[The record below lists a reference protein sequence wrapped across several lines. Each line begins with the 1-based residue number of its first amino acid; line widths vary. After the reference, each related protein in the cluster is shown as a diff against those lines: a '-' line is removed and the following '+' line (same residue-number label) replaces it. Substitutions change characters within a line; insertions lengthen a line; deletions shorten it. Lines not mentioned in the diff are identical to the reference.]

1 MKYLK
6 EFKTENDYLAY
17 RDDKSNYLKPNVS
30 LCEGNSTVYYNYPPK
45 PKANGHDYVDLGL
58 PNGTLWATMNVGA
71 SKPSDYGLYF
81 QWGDTHGYT
90 KEQVGKD
97 KQFNWA
103 NYKWN
108 PSGDGETF
116 TKYNETDKKTVL
128 DLENDAANANMGGD
142 WHMPTPTQ
150 IQELIDNTTSE
161 WTTLDGVRGR
171 LFTSKNDP
179 SKSIF
184 IPASGH
190 AWNGSVINKWK
201 AYYVWSSMLSSG
213 DVRGGQW
220 LYSDSLTTYLKEGSS
235 NRLNGFTVR
244 GVIG

>member
-97 KQFNWA
+97 KQFTWND
-103 NYKWN
+103 YKF
-108 PSGDGETF
+108 SIDGSSSNF
-116 TKYNETDKKTVL
+116 SKYNKTDNKNVL
-128 DLENDAANANMGGD
+128 DLEDDAAHVNMGGD

-150 IQELIDNTTSE
+150 ISELLSNTTNTWITSD
-161 WTTLDGVRGR
+161 DGVNGR
-171 LFTSKNDP
+171 LFTSKNNG
-179 SKSIF
+179 KSIF
-184 IPASGH
+184 VPAAGFAWDGSLVLSGSRG
-190 AWNGSVINKWK
+190 N
-201 AYYVWSSMLSSG
+201 VWSSMLNTSYVYSG
-213 DVRGGQW
+213 QYLFFVSGNAYLYYDYRGC
-220 LYSDSLTTYLKEGSS
+220 
-235 NRLNGFTVR
+235 GFAVR
-244 GVIG
+244 GVLG